1 MIKQLIFKGHP
12 TVPDTTVTFANGFNL
27 IHAPNGRGKSTV
39 LELIAYSLFGTE
51 ALRASAGAE
60 YPDLNTSLFFDV
72 KGKTYFV
79 ERCKKQVRLLC
90 NNEVLAVGTTPVN
103 AAILRLFGY
112 NSKVYNVANY
122 VRQSHVQALTHVLR
136 ADDKRQVLENTI
148 GLTVIDKVVKELTEA
163 VKGFEGEIK
172 GLEAALSVELAEPIP
187 PEGYYEDR
195 TEDLAN
201 CLAAYRRYNQLI
213 GQIQQVSEPI
223 EPDAAEVSVE
233 DIKKLNSEIEDLRQK
248 QQSWESLSQEV
259 KRLERRVAEK
269 PNVGPYVDLINLD
282 LEGIE
287 SEAEY
292 YEGIL
297 AKADALHREWASMVL
312 PKLSEDEIKM
322 AATEWEIYKRWLE
335 YQKLL
340 KAEKVDCPNC
350 GTHFCVSHKELSQ
363 FDGFT
368 PETVIKKPTVSEQT
382 LWSESILWAD
392 NVPKQRKIL
401 DELNAYAPAVERA
414 KNFFQQFPRKSH
426 EYAKAKLVTQLYQD
440 WVAEDYEAKLKE
452 AIFSFTFAPNYSS
465 QIQELELKRTD
476 LMRLQNQWVIYKE
489 RLANYSKTVA
499 NNNDVR
505 VQLDALGN
513 AEANYKVYTL
523 FDKSCDAYEKE
534 LASYKNQLAQRE
546 NLSVKLKELTDKV
559 ADHKLGVNG
568 LKEAKKEI
576 KNYLLPSLN
585 LAASALVQVMSNSVI
600 EAVQMLDDF
609 SIKAKKGNRL
619 RAVET
624 FSGSECSV
632 INLALRIALGQV
644 LTHSVFSVLI
654 GDEIDASMDKDR
666 TAAVWEALSRLSE
679 SGKVKQIILVSHEQ
693 EPINI
698 RGLNYVNFT

>member
-79 ERCKKQVRLLC
+79 ERCKKQVRLAC

-136 ADDKRQVLENTI
+136 ADDRRQVLENTI
-148 GLTVIDKVVKELTEA
+148 GLTVIDKVVKELTDA

-195 TEDLAN
+195 TEDLGN
-201 CLAAYRRYNQLI
+201 TLAAYRRYNQLI

-233 DIKKLNSEIEDLRQK
+233 DIKKLNSEIDELKKLQYTYH
-248 QQSWESLSQEV
+248 QMCLEV
-259 KRLERRVAEK
+259 SRLTRRVAEK
-269 PNVGPYVDLINLD
+269 PNVGPYVDLIDLD
-282 LEGIE
+282 LENIE

-297 AKADALHREWASMVL
+297 AKADTLNREWASIIL
-312 PKLSEDEIKM
+312 PTLSEDEIKM
-322 AATEWEIYKRWLE
+322 AATEWQVYKDWLE

-340 KAEKVDCPNC
+340 KSEKVDCPNC
-350 GTHFCVSHKELSQ
+350 GTHFCVNHKELSQ
-363 FDGFT
+363 FIDFT
-368 PETVIKKPTVSEQT
+368 PETVIEKPAISEKT
-382 LWSESILWAD
+382 LWAESVLWAD
-392 NVPKQRKIL
+392 NVPKQRRIL
-401 DELNAYAPAVERA
+401 DEINTYASVVERA

-426 EYAKAKLVTQLYQD
+426 EYAKAKLVIQLYQD

-452 AIFSFTFAPNYSS
+452 AETVLAAAKDFSKE
-465 QIQELELKRTD
+465 IEKLEYQRTVA
-476 LMRLQNQWVIYKE
+476 MQNQLKWATYKE
-489 RLANYSKTVA
+489 RLANYAKTVA

-513 AEANYKVYTL
+513 AEANYKAYTL

>member
-1 MIKQLIFKGHP
+1 VIKQLIFKGHP

-136 ADDKRQVLENTI
+136 ADDRRQVLENTI
-148 GLTVIDKVVKELTEA
+148 GLTVIDKVVKELTDA

-195 TEDLAN
+195 TEDLGN
-201 CLAAYRRYNQLI
+201 TLAAYRRYNQLI

-322 AATEWEIYKRWLE
+322 VATEWEVYKRWLE

-340 KAEKVDCPNC
+340 QSEQVDCPNC
-350 GTHFCVSHKELSQ
+350 GTHFCVNHKELSQ

-513 AEANYKVYTL
+513 AEANYKAYTL

-534 LASYKNQLAQRE
+534 LVSYKNQLTQRE

-585 LAASALVQVMSNSVI
+585 LAASALVQVMSNNVI

-654 GDEIDASMDKDR
+654 GDEIDAAMDKDR

>member
-136 ADDKRQVLENTI
+136 ADDRRQVLENTI
-148 GLTVIDKVVKELTEA
+148 GLTVIDKVVKELTDA

-201 CLAAYRRYNQLI
+201 CLAAYRHYNQLI

-233 DIKKLNSEIEDLRQK
+233 DIKQLNLQIDELKKLQYTYHQVCL
-248 QQSWESLSQEV
+248 EV
-259 KRLERRVAEK
+259 SRLTRRVAEK
-269 PNVGPYVDLINLD
+269 PNVGPYLDLIDCDLDNL
-282 LEGIE
+282 E

-292 YEGIL
+292 YEGVL
-297 AKADALHREWASMVL
+297 KDNDSRLKEWASMVL

-340 KAEKVDCPNC
+340 KSEKVDCPNC
-350 GTHFCVSHKELSQ
+350 GTHFCVNHKELSQ
-363 FDGFT
+363 FIDFT
-368 PETVIKKPTVSEQT
+368 PETVITKPTVSEQT
-382 LWSESILWAD
+382 LWHESKLWAE
-392 NVPKQRKIL
+392 NVPKQWK
-401 DELNAYAPAVERA
+401 LNHIVEAFAPAVKEA
-414 KNFFQQFPRKSH
+414 KDFFAKFPRKSH

-513 AEANYKVYTL
+513 AEANYKAYTL

-546 NLSVKLKELTDKV
+546 SLSVKLKELTDKV

-585 LAASALVQVMSNSVI
+585 LAASALVQVMSNNAI

>member
-12 TVPDTTVTFANGFNL
+12 TVPDTTVTFSNGFNL

-60 YPDLNTSLFFDV
+60 YPNLSTSLFFDV

-90 NNEVLAVGTTPVN
+90 NSEVLAIGTTPVN

-136 ADDKRQVLENTI
+136 ADDRRQVLENTI

-187 PEGYYEDR
+187 LEGYYEDR
-195 TEDLAN
+195 TEDLGN
-201 CLAAYRRYNQLI
+201 TLAAYRHYNQLI
-213 GQIQQVSEPI
+213 GQIQQVTEPI
-223 EPDAAEVSVE
+223 KPDAAEVSVE
-233 DIKKLNSEIEDLRQK
+233 EIKKLNSDIDDLKKIQCTYH
-248 QQSWESLSQEV
+248 QMCLEV
-259 KRLERRVAEK
+259 SRLTRRVAEK
-269 PNVGPYVDLINLD
+269 PNVGPYVDLIDLD

-297 AKADALHREWASMVL
+297 KENDSRLKEWASIIL
-312 PKLSEDEIKM
+312 PTLSEDEIKT
-322 AATEWEIYKRWLE
+322 AAAEWKVYKDWLE

-340 KAEKVDCPNC
+340 KSEKVDCPNC

-363 FDGFT
+363 FTDFT
-368 PETVIKKPTVSEQT
+368 PETVIEKPTVSEQT
-382 LWSESILWAD
+382 LWSESRLWAE
-392 NVPKQRKIL
+392 NVPKQW
-401 DELNAYAPAVERA
+401 ELNRILKAFTPAVDRA
-414 KNFFQQFPRKSH
+414 KDFFAKFPRKAH
-426 EYAKAKLVTQLYQD
+426 EYAKAKLVIQLYQD

-452 AIFSFTFAPNYSS
+452 AEATLTAAKDFSKEIEKLDY
-465 QIQELELKRTD
+465 QRTVA
-476 LMRLQNQWVIYKE
+476 MQNQLKWATYKE

-513 AEANYKVYTL
+513 AEADYKAYAL
-523 FDKSCDAYEKE
+523 FDKSCEVYEKE
-534 LASYKNQLAQRE
+534 LISYKNQLAQRE

-559 ADHKLGVNG
+559 ADYKLGING

-698 RGLNYVNFT
+698 RGLNYVNLT

>member
-136 ADDKRQVLENTI
+136 ADDRRQVLENTI
-148 GLTVIDKVVKELTEA
+148 GLTVIDKVVKELTDA

-195 TEDLAN
+195 SEVLAN
-201 CLAAYRRYNQLI
+201 CLAAYRHYNQLI

-312 PKLSEDEIKM
+312 PKLSEDQIKM
-322 AATEWEIYKRWLE
+322 VATEWEIYKRWLE

-340 KAEKVDCPNC
+340 QSEQVDCPNC
-350 GTHFCVSHKELSQ
+350 GTHFCVNHKELSQ

-513 AEANYKVYTL
+513 AEANYKAYTL

-546 NLSVKLKELTDKV
+546 SLSVKLKELTDKV
-559 ADHKLGVNG
+559 ADYKLGVNG

-585 LAASALVQVMSNSVI
+585 LAASALVQVMSNNVI

>member
-136 ADDKRQVLENTI
+136 ADDRRQVLENTI
-148 GLTVIDKVVKELTEA
+148 GLTVIDKVVKELTDA

-195 TEDLAN
+195 TEDLGN

-213 GQIQQVSEPI
+213 GQIQQVTEPI
-223 EPDAAEVSVE
+223 KPDAAEVSVE

-269 PNVGPYVDLINLD
+269 PNVGPYVDLIDLD

-297 AKADALHREWASMVL
+297 AKADTLNREWASMVL

-340 KAEKVDCPNC
+340 KSEKVDCPNC

-363 FDGFT
+363 FEEFT
-368 PETVIKKPTVSEQT
+368 PETVIEKPAISEKT
-382 LWSESILWAD
+382 LWAESVLWAD
-392 NVPKQRKIL
+392 NVPKQRRIL

-513 AEANYKVYTL
+513 AEAVYKAYTL

-546 NLSVKLKELTDKV
+546 SLSVKLKELTDKV

-585 LAASALVQVMSNSVI
+585 LAASALVQVMSNNAI

-624 FSGSECSV
+624 FSGSECSL

-698 RGLNYVNFT
+698 RGLNYANFT